1 MGNSCGKCGHSIDTN
16 ANYLCPNCGQ
26 TFWQSEELFRK
37 NGDHTPQVRE
47 PEVVETKHITI
58 PDNTTSVSQYLGKF
72 IGLLLAWAFGI
83 LVFGGWIITLF
94 PDNYQTFLVVIAG
107 VVALV
112 GASYSTYS
120 GLVSE
125 AAAQEKARLKEAE
138 TQINESIVQTNAANQ
153 EIEILKSSIKEKSA
167 GFPTLLEYIATYEK
181 VRDDY
186 LAGYLAHKP
195 HPALSSAQIV
205 KEEARRRREAEFQ
218 NKKTKSIIEY
228 YESIAPFLLDFKE
241 EIIEDED
248 IALQEFTEEEQA
260 DPVSNFLT
268 KEEYRKLPSAQ
279 RNQMALDRYWKR
291 PKSKWLIGRMYER
304 YIGYLYEK
312 EGYDV
317 NYHGIFQGYE
327 DLGRDLICNKG
338 KNFLIVQCKHWSQFK
353 TIHEKHIFQLFGT
366 FFQYKDANPDKKPK
380 AVFYTSTSLSDLAR
394 RFANELDIDLVE
406 NCKMDTSYP
415 CIKCNIGKNKEK
427 IYHLP
432 FDQQYDNTNIEIKKG
447 EFYCSTVAEAEKAGF
462 RRAYRWHGV
471 RENN

>member
-1 MGNSCGKCGHSIDTN
+1 MAKNCPKCGHAIDTN
-16 ANYLCPNCGQ
+16 DNYLCPNCGQ
-26 TFWQSEELFRK
+26 AFWQSEELFNK
-37 NGDHTPQVRE
+37 NRDREPQIKQ
-47 PEVVETKHITI
+47 PEVVKTENVKIT
-58 PDNTTSVSQYLGKF
+58 DSSATFSQYLGKF
-72 IGLLLAWAFGI
+72 IGLLFAWAFGI
-83 LVFGGWIITLF
+83 LVLGGWIIALF
-94 PDNYQTFLVVIAG
+94 PESYQTLLISIASL
-107 VVALV
+107 VALI
-112 GASYSTYS
+112 GASYFTHS

-125 AAAQEKARLKEAE
+125 KAAQERSRMEETENKINSTIAE
-138 TQINESIVQTNAANQ
+138 TNAANQ
-153 EIEILKSSIKEKSA
+153 EVDILKTTLKEKSS
-167 GFPTLLEYIATYEK
+167 GFPTVLEYISAYEK

-195 HPALSSAQIV
+195 HPAFTSAQII

-241 EIIEDED
+241 EIIEDEG
-248 IALQEFTEEEQA
+248 IALQEFSEEEQA

-312 EGYDV
+312 EGYHV

-327 DLGRDLICNKG
+327 DLGRDLICDKG
-338 KNFLIVQCKHWSQFK
+338 KEFLIVQCKHWSQFK

-366 FFQYKDANPDKKPK
+366 FFQYKDANPDQKPK

-432 FDQQYDNTNIEIKKG
+432 FDQQYGNTNIEVKKG
-447 EFYCSTVAEAEKAGF
+447 ELYCSTVEEAEKAGF
-462 RRAYRWHGV
+462 RRAFRWHGV
-471 RENN
+471 KE